1 MRSAAVAFGL
11 FLFRPLLL
19 IVSQIGRFGNIYHE
33 IKTSAAID
41 EVLAQ
46 LTAEDVLRIH
56 VYHFIVQILL
66 VMDEPAMDLAEQLT
80 AHIERCL
87 AVVHVIDGIGFQQ
100 EHREG
105 ALLEITAGALLC
117 HSVVRVVHGKE
128 SGVETELVNH
138 ILQGVDTRTGT
149 RVKLVLNRQ
158 PVGSTQALEITD
170 CVKQIICVHTSD

>member
-1 MRSAAVAFGL
+1 MRSSAVAFGRLSL

-33 IKTSAAID
+33 IKPSASVD
-41 EVLAQ
+41 EILAQ

-66 VMDEPAMDLAEQLT
+66 VMDKPAMDLAEQLT
-80 AHIERCL
+80 AYIERSL
-87 AVVHVIDGIGFQQ
+87 SVVHIVKGVGFQQ

-105 ALLEITAGALLC
+105 ALLEIPSRALLC
-117 HSVVRVVHGKE
+117 YSVIRVVHGKE

-138 ILQGVDTRTGT
+138 ILQGID
-149 RVKLVLNRQ
+149 
-158 PVGSTQALEITD
+158 S
-170 CVKQIICVHTSD
+170 